1 MERRAI
7 IIGGTGFL
15 GYHASLEL
23 ARRGW
28 SVTALGLPT
37 DDVNG
42 LFPQNIHVVLRNVH
56 QLTDD
61 ELVGLLRG
69 HTALVFAAGMDDRA
83 TPDKPAYPKFR
94 AANVDTTQRLL
105 ELAQRVGIERSVV
118 LGSYFCHFAREWPQL
133 RMRER
138 HPYIRSRLEQ
148 ESVSQ
153 AAGAIVLELPYIFGS
168 APNRKPLWA
177 PLVSYLRST
186 HVVLYTHGGTN
197 CVSAQTVGE
206 AIAGAL
212 EQGVAGER
220 YLVGGENLQWREMLA
235 RLARADGRSIEIVA
249 LPNWLI
255 TAALLSVKMR
265 QFITRKEGGLDL
277 RHLAALQTANTF
289 FDAHIAAD
297 QLGYTPTGLDE
308 AFRETVDA
316 CPRRTI
322 RRRAAPSVG

>member
-1 MERRAI
+1 MEKKAI

-37 DDVNG
+37 DDVAG
-42 LFPQNIHVVLRNVH
+42 LFPPSIRVVLRNVH
-56 QLTDD
+56 QTTDD
-61 ELVGLLRG
+61 ELSGLLSD

-94 AANVDTTQRLL
+94 AANVATTQRLL
-105 ELAQRVGIERSVV
+105 EHAHNAGIERSVV
-118 LGSYFCHFAREWPQL
+118 LGSYFCHFAREWPHL

-153 AAGAIVLELPYIFGS
+153 AAGAMVLELPYIFGS
-168 APNRKPLWA
+168 APHRKPLWA

-186 HVVLYTHGGTN
+186 RVVFYTHGGTN

-235 RLARADGRSIEIVA
+235 RLARADGRSIEIVP

-255 TAALLSVKMR
+255 AAALLGVKIR
-265 QFITRKEGGLDL
+265 QFIAGQEGGLDL
-277 RHLAALQTANTF
+277 RHLASLQTANTF
-289 FDAHIAAD
+289 FDARIAAD
-297 QLGYTPTGLDE
+297 QLGYTPAGLDK
-308 AFRETVDA
+308 AFRETVTA

-322 RRRAAPSVG
+322 R

>member
-1 MERRAI
+1 MDKKAI

-15 GYHASLEL
+15 GYHASFEL

-37 DDVNG
+37 DDVAG
-42 LFPQNIHVVLRNVH
+42 MFPPHIHVLLRNVH

-61 ELVGLLRG
+61 ELSGLLSG
-69 HTALVFAAGMDDRA
+69 HTALVFASGMDDRA
-83 TPDKPAYPKFR
+83 TPDKPAYPKFH

-118 LGSYFCHFAREWPQL
+118 LGSYFCHFAREWPHL
-133 RMRER
+133 RIRAR

-186 HVVLYTHGGTN
+186 RFVLYTHGGTN
-197 CVSAQTVGE
+197 CVSAKTVGE
-206 AIAGAL
+206 AIAGAV
-212 EQGVAGER
+212 EQGTAGER
-220 YLVGGENLQWREMLA
+220 YLVGGENLQWREMLT
-235 RLARADGRSIEIVA
+235 RLARADGRTIEVIP
-249 LPNWLI
+249 LPDWLI
-255 TAALLSVKMR
+255 AAALLGVKTR
-265 QFITRKEGGLDL
+265 QFIVGKEAGLDL
-277 RHLAALQTANTF
+277 RHLVALQTAKTF
-289 FDAHIAAD
+289 FDVHIAAD
-297 QLGYTPTGLDE
+297 QLGYIPAGLDE
-308 AFRETVDA
+308 AFQETVDA

-322 RRRAAPSVG
+322 RRRAALSDG